1 MSTEGQDARSAV
13 PPRLPQAGQRLIA
26 LDPGRRDLV
35 FGSVH
40 NSTETVHMS
49 TGQFCHENG
58 TRWRRREAK
67 KVFSKISWG
76 DSTIDAIQ
84 QQLPSSKTSSLDAWE
99 DYLDARLPLMQ
110 TLLDAWKKRCFRK
123 SALWI
128 YGKRD
133 RCIDH
138 LCKRITGG
146 VPGTLVAFGGA
157 ASCST
162 GFGYAPAPQKRLRA
176 RLAKVHGVHVSIIR
190 GRFTSQRC
198 SIC

>member
-1 MSTEGQDARSAV
+1 
-13 PPRLPQAGQRLIA
+13 
-26 LDPGRRDLV
+26 
-35 FGSVH
+35 
-40 NSTETVHMS
+40 
-49 TGQFCHENG
+49 
-58 TRWRRREAK
+58 
-67 KVFSKISWG
+67 
-76 DSTIDAIQ
+76 
-84 QQLPSSKTSSLDAWE
+84 
-99 DYLDARLPLMQ
+99 MQ

-162 GFGYAPAPQKRLRA
+162 GFGHAPAPQKRLRA
-176 RLAKVHGVHVSIIR
+176 RLAKVHGAHVSIIR
-190 GRFTSQRC
+190 ETFTSQRC
-198 SIC
+198 CICRNWFGNEEDANGKKIWALKRCTQCRSSKGGDLYWNRDRNASLNILQVYLSLAESGLRPPEFDFPSRT